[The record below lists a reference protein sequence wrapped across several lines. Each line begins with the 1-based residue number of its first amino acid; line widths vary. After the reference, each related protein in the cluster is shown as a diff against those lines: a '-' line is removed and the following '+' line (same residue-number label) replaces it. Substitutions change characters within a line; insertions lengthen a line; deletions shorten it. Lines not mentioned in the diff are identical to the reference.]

1 MEAQI
6 YTWAF
11 LALWLR
17 SRVGGKGGGNGVTR
31 IYLFFLLGFAFFSPS
46 IPRAIVL
53 VYVTEL
59 DFRIG
64 VSVCAHINAG
74 PGFLVGHCWVLFL
87 RIQTDVFYFLVFFI
101 FKLNPW

>member
-17 SRVGGKGGGNGVTR
+17 SRVGGKGGGNGVTH

-53 VYVTEL
+53 VYVTDL

-64 VSVCAHINAG
+64 VSVCAHIKAG
-74 PGFLVGHCWVLFL
+74 PGFLVGHCWVLFFANTNRCVL
-87 RIQTDVFYFLVFFI
+87 FLVFYI

>member
-1 MEAQI
+1 MMEAQI
-6 YTWAF
+6 YTRPI

-64 VSVCAHINAG
+64 VSVCAHIKAG
-74 PGFLVGHCWVLFL
+74 ALVGHCSVLFL
-87 RIQTDVFYFLVFFI
+87 RIQIDVFYILVFF
-101 FKLNPW
+101 LYSN